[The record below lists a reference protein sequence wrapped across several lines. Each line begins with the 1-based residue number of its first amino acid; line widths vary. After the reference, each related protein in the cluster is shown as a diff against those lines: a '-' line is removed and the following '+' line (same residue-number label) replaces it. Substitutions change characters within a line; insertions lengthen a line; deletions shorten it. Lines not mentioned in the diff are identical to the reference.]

1 MNMKDPML
9 WVGLAVGMVATLIFG
24 WWILLIAAVAVIVA
38 VLLVARRTA

>member
-1 MNMKDPML
+1 MKDPML